1 MQRNYIIISFLHGIS
16 LTRDV
21 REKQR
26 KKREK
31 KQRNKFN
38 ANVMRQIHTLRLE
51 EITSKYR
58 IYVSLFDAFEEL
70 SSDLILLRTHQTL
83 WDRGGVDSECHED
96 ISRSRVVSIKVAS
109 RQVQRSWMSHL
120 SDIWCSFSYSQ
131 SILVGVFLR
140 KVTFISSWI
149 WSDMTS
155 LANNWR
161 E

>member
-21 REKQR
+21 REEQR

-58 IYVSLFDAFEEL
+58 IYVSLFDAL
-70 SSDLILLRTHQTL
+70 KNSALI
-83 WDRGGVDSECHED
+83 
-96 ISRSRVVSIKVAS
+96 
-109 RQVQRSWMSHL
+109 
-120 SDIWCSFSYSQ
+120 
-131 SILVGVFLR
+131 
-140 KVTFISSWI
+140 
-149 WSDMTS
+149 
-155 LANNWR
+155 
-161 E
+161 